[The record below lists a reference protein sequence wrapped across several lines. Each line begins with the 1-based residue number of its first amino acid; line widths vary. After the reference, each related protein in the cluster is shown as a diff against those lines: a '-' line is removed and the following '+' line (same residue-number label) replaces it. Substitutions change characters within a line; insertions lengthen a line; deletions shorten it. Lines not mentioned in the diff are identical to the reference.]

1 MRAVKRSVL
10 RIKGTEGCIYEEAYF
25 IIKDG
30 DDASY
35 KTENA
40 TRDMVFEA
48 NKIIEGCAGNRK
60 GKKRADS
67 KALLLLALCFT
78 VGMIIGG
85 GITLIAILPLL

>member
-30 DDASY
+30 GDASY
-35 KTENA
+35 KSENV

-48 NKIIEGCAGNRK
+48 NRIIEENFEIKKPKRK
-60 GKKRADS
+60 RIPFGMVIS
-67 KALLLLALCFT
+67 FILGGALIQILN
-78 VGMIIGG
+78 IIF
-85 GITLIAILPLL
+85 

>member
-10 RIKGTEGCIYEEAYF
+10 RIKGTEGCVYEEAYF

-35 KTENA
+35 KTENV

-48 NKIIEGCAGNRK
+48 NRIIEENFEI
-60 GKKRADS
+60 KKTK
-67 KALLLLALCFT
+67 KAHFPFEIIISFF
-78 VGMIIGG
+78 VGAVLTQILNIIF
-85 GITLIAILPLL
+85 

>member
-1 MRAVKRSVL
+1 MRAVKRCVL
-10 RIKGTEGCIYEEAYF
+10 RIKGTEGCVYEEAYF

-48 NKIIEGCAGNRK
+48 NRIIEENFEIKKARK
-60 GKKRADS
+60 RR
-67 KALLLLALCFT
+67 LP
-78 VGMIIGG
+78 VGVVISFLFGVVITQILNIIF
-85 GITLIAILPLL
+85 